1 MKRIVAFI
9 LIFVLLMTSACTKPN
24 DEESAESIDTNVGA
38 EQPNNNTDNAQIPDT
53 NEPVNNQTEQNKQPV
68 QNNTQKEDNQ
78 PNTSTPDN
86 QQKEPENKVEE
97 PKEDNKTNTTTPDN
111 QQKEPENKV
120 EEPEE
125 DNKTPVYD
133 DSNATPASDFEY
145 TMKKDDTYIIL
156 KNYIGNKKDV
166 VTPNYIDGYPV
177 KAIAVTCFA
186 NTCVE
191 NIVISENIEIISPN
205 AFSGSYL
212 KTATIKSKSLVA
224 YLYSFEG
231 CTLLES
237 VTFMYGDAEFT
248 GPPFFKC
255 PNLKEIVF
263 LCDAPK
269 CATLSAILPE
279 NSKTV
284 IKYKKDTKGWD
295 YFIEE
300 NKQGWNR
307 EFVEIN

>member
-24 DEESAESIDTNVGA
+24 DEESVESIDTNVGA

-120 EEPEE
+120 EEEPK
-125 DNKTPVYD
+125 DGDKTPVYD

-295 YFIEE
+295 DPKWESF
-300 NKQGWNR
+300 NL
-307 EFVEIN
+307 VETK